1 MPSVEQALE
10 WRGFDLVD
18 RDGDKVGRIEEIY
31 LDQETDQPEWALV
44 NTGLFGARSTF
55 VPLAGAEGDA
65 GQVRVP
71 FPKSHVKDAPS
82 IDPGG
87 ELSQE
92 EEARLYS
99 HYGMD
104 YSESRSDTGLPE
116 GQPYAPIG
124 PEEGPAPA
132 GTTPGLRE
140 RAETRGADP
149 QVRRQ
154 ADEPAAVR
162 SADPEAD
169 RPGGGQDQVRLEDR
183 RTTRPR
189 LKRYV
194 VTEVVTASGSQEV
207 EREEIP
213 DSDVE
218 PR

>member
-31 LDQETDQPEWALV
+31 LDQETDRPEWALV
-44 NTGLFGARSTF
+44 NTGLFGGRSTF

-82 IDPGG
+82 IDAGG
-87 ELSQE
+87 ELSQD
-92 EEARLYS
+92 EEARLYR

-104 YSESRSDTGLPE
+104 YSESRSGTGLAE
-116 GQPYAPIG
+116 GQPDAPTG
-124 PEEGPAPA
+124 QQERSAPTGA
-132 GTTPGLRE
+132 TPGFRE

-149 QVRRQ
+149 ELRRQ

-162 SADPEAD
+162 SADPGAD
-169 RPGGGQDQVRLEDR
+169 RLRSGQERVRVEDR

-213 DSDVE
+213 DSDVDA
-218 PR
+218 R